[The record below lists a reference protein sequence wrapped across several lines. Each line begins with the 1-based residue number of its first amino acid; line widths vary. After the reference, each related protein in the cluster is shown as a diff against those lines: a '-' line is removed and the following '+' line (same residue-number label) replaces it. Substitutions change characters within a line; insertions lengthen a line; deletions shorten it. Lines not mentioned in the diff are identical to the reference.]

1 MFGVFFAVTQRS
13 ASSRS
18 IVIEALWSIPRKI
31 PTWTM
36 TSMTANATP
45 ETVVRNRILSSI
57 RILIA
62 R

>member
-1 MFGVFFAVTQRS
+1 MFGVFLAVTQRS

-18 IVIEALWSIPRKI
+18 IVIEAFSSIPRKI

-36 TSMTANATP
+36 TSITENATP
-45 ETVVRNRILSSI
+45 ETVVRNRVLSSSK
-57 RILIA
+57 ILVA